1 MTATG
6 GSQQPAG
13 PAGTV
18 YLIHL
23 NERYKH
29 AGHYLGRASNLEA
42 RLTHHARGT
51 GANLLRVAREA
62 GIGWQLAR
70 TWTGDRSRERQLKK
84 QGGRSRLCPICKDPQ
99 RGQTRAQPRT
109 SPCVT
114 EAAADPVGAVFHA
127 ELPAELKSAR
137 QAREAVRSALAAW
150 GMDELTGDAE
160 LLASELVANAA
171 EHADGKTI
179 GFALRGDSGGA
190 CGVTC
195 EVSDTSPA
203 HPYLGDALPE
213 AERGRGLS
221 IVAALATASGV
232 RADPGGKTSWFTLA
246 LTDRAQRIVRHQPE
260 AEPEAGA

>member
-6 GSQQPAG
+6 SRQQPVS

-23 NERYKH
+23 DRPYKH
-29 AGHYLGRASNLEA
+29 AGHYLGWASNLDA
-42 RLTHHARGT
+42 RLAHHAGGT
-51 GANLLRVAREA
+51 GANLLRVARNA

-70 TWTGDRSRERQLKK
+70 TWNGDRSRERQLKK
-84 QGGRSRLCPICKDPQ
+84 QGGRSRLCPICKDPE
-99 RGQTRAQPRT
+99 RAQAQVQRRN
-109 SPCVT
+109 SPGVARA
-114 EAAADPVGAVFHA
+114 EIDSADAVFHA
-127 ELPAELKSAR
+127 ELPGDLKSAG
-137 QAREAVRSALAAW
+137 QAREAVRRALAAW
-150 GMDELTGDAE
+150 GMEELTGDAE

-179 GFALRGDSGGA
+179 GFALRGHTGGG
-190 CGVTC
+190 CGVAC

-203 HPYLGDALPE
+203 LPQARDVGSE

-232 RADPGGKTSWFTLA
+232 RAGSGGKTSWFTLA
-246 LTDRAQRIVRHQPE
+246 PTDLAQRIARPQPE
-260 AEPEAGA
+260 PDAEAGA